1 MKTITKLFLSI
12 MMLLSFFYT
21 TIIQVNADELADDSE
36 MSEYYE
42 EEMNKK
48 NYIVSK
54 AVVTQIISDDT
65 NEVRKDI
72 PLEADIRYQYLKIK
86 VLNGPYKGEEL
97 ELRHT
102 VERIMPGNYIF
113 KPNDK
118 ILLRI
123 TEDNNKISTVKIE
136 EKVRDTQLYLIIS
149 LFILLVLIFAG
160 MEGFKTILSL
170 IFTLAMIFFVYIP
183 MIIKGYSPILSS
195 ILISI
200 ISIIVTLFI
209 ISGNN
214 LKTYVSILGTSTGVI
229 IAGLLACLFGNFTQL
244 TGLAE
249 SNAISLAFIPQ
260 FRGLDYKGLLFGTM
274 LIGAIG
280 AIMDVSVSIS
290 SSLWELCTHNPKIT
304 KQELIKSGFNIG
316 KDILASMSNTLI
328 LAYVGTA
335 LPLVILFIVYQV
347 YFVEIINLDSVAS
360 EIVRAMAGSIGLIA
374 CIPITV
380 LISANIYKN
389 HMK

>member
-1 MKTITKLFLSI
+1 
-12 MMLLSFFYT
+12 MLLSFFYT
-21 TIIQVNADELADDSE
+21 TLIQVNADELADDSE

-54 AVVTQIISDDT
+54 AVVTQIIADDT

-102 VERIMPGNYIF
+102 VDCIMPGNYIF

-149 LFILLVLIFAG
+149 LFIVLVLIFAG

-195 ILISI
+195 ILTSI

-290 SSLWELCTHNPKIT
+290 SSLWELCIHNPKRS
-304 KQELIKSGFNIG
+304 EERRVG
-316 KDILASMSNTLI
+316 KECRSRWSP
-328 LAYVGTA
+328 Y
-335 LPLVILFIVYQV
+335 
-347 YFVEIINLDSVAS
+347 
-360 EIVRAMAGSIGLIA
+360 
-374 CIPITV
+374 
-380 LISANIYKN
+380 
-389 HMK
+389 H